1 MAGGEGTRLRPLT
14 YNQPKPMIP
23 MANRALMEHVVAL
36 LKRHGFSDVV
46 VTVGFQANAIQNYFG
61 NGAEFGVRMVY
72 ASEEA
77 PLGTAGS
84 VRNAMQQLDE
94 PFVVISGDVLTD
106 IDLSAIVDFHNEKKA
121 LATMA
126 LRSVPNPLE
135 FGIVITREDG
145 TIERF
150 LEKPSWGQVFSDTIN
165 AGIYVFEP
173 DIFDFIGPGEVDFS
187 SDVFPRLAAD
197 GHMLYGYVTD
207 GYWEDIG
214 TLEAYARAHQD
225 ILDGRVAVDMH
236 GFALRKGIWLGEGAE
251 VDPKAEI
258 RGPALIGDY
267 CTVESGATL
276 GEYTVLGRNVRVG
289 ADAYVE
295 RAVVHDNA
303 YLGPGVR
310 LRGCTIGRRSDL
322 RRGSRIE
329 QGVVVGDECFIGEH
343 AVVRPGVKI
352 YPFKTVEH
360 GAIVNSS
367 IVWESRGA
375 RNLFGRTGVSGLAN
389 VDISPELAVRLAMA
403 FATTLPRGAAVMVS
417 RDTSR
422 AARVLKQ
429 SVVVGLNA
437 SGVDVADLEVTTAP
451 VTRFAA
457 RSGPLSGGITVRLSA
472 DDAQSVTIGFF
483 DAGGTDIPEGA
494 QRKIERIFYREDF
507 RRCLASETGDIS
519 HPMRV
524 PDLYAE
530 ALLAQVDVD
539 AIRAARFK
547 VVLDYAY
554 GAASFV
560 MPAVLGKLG
569 ADVLS
574 VNPYAAAHQSLSFDR
589 WEHARGVSALVKAVG
604 ADFGAVLA
612 PDAERLALVDDN
624 GRALTDS
631 EGLLA
636 LLSLVL
642 GIAPQNGPQAAAKG
656 EAGSYFGRGSTTKV
670 ADEGLPEGGP
680 SPHFAEGPRSEGTSG
695 LRLGSRP
702 QTGTSPRAG
711 PGLVGAAAS
720 GHSPGPGAAPG
731 QGLSSVALPVSA
743 PSPAEEM
750 CLRAGAAV
758 IWTKLSA
765 SHLMEVASRP
775 GVGFAAGQEGGYI
788 FPRFLPAYD
797 AIAALVHT
805 FALLATTGAR
815 LSGVVAG
822 LPRVFSAHEGVVTPW
837 EKKGTVMRAVMEL
850 SKDRPTVLVDG
861 VKILHDDGWCLIV
874 PDPEEAL
881 THIWAEAVTEA
892 GALARAQ
899 DYARQVRNVL
909 RG

>member
-1 MAGGEGTRLRPLT
+1 MKAVIMAGGEGTRLRPLT

-36 LKRHGFSDVV
+36 LKRHGFNDVV
-46 VTVGFQANAIQNYFG
+46 VTVGFQANAIQTYFG
-61 NGAEFGVRMVY
+61 NGAEFGVRMKY
-72 ASEEA
+72 ASEES

-94 PFVVISGDVLTD
+94 PFIVISGDVLTD

-121 LATMA
+121 LATIA

-173 DIFDFIGPGEVDFS
+173 EIFGFVGPGAVDFS
-187 SDVFPRLAAD
+187 SDVFPRLAAE
-197 GHMLYGYVTD
+197 GNLLFGYVTG

-214 TLEAYARAHQD
+214 TLDAYARAHQD
-225 ILDGRVAVDMH
+225 ILDGRVEVELP
-236 GFALRKGIWLGEGAE
+236 GFALRNGIWLGEGVH
-251 VDPKAEI
+251 VDPRAEI
-258 RGPALIGDY
+258 KGPAIIGDY
-267 CTVESGATL
+267 CSVESGATL

-289 ADAYVE
+289 ADAYLE
-295 RAVVHDNA
+295 RAIVHDNT
-303 YLGPGVR
+303 YLGAGVR
-310 LRGCTIGRRSDL
+310 LRGCTVGRRSEL
-322 RRGSRIE
+322 RRGARIE
-329 QGVVVGDECFIGEH
+329 EGAVLGDECFIGEH
-343 AVVRPGVKI
+343 AAVHPGVKI

-389 VDISPELAVRLAMA
+389 VDISPELAARLAMA
-403 FATTLPRGAAVMVS
+403 FATTLSRGATVTVS

-422 AARVLKQ
+422 AARMLKQ
-429 SVVVGLNA
+429 SVVAGLNA
-437 SGVDVADLEVTTAP
+437 SGVDVADLDVATAP
-451 VTRFAA
+451 LTRFAA
-457 RSGPLSGGITVRLSA
+457 RSNRSAGGVTVRLCA
-472 DDAQSVTIGFF
+472 EDAQSVTIGIFG
-483 DAGGTDIPEGA
+483 AEGTDIPEAA

-519 HPMRV
+519 YPTRV
-524 PDLYAE
+524 PDLYAQ
-530 ALLAQVDVD
+530 ALLAHVDLD

-574 VNPYAAAHQSLSFDR
+574 VNPYAAARQSLSFDR
-589 WEHARGVSALVKAVG
+589 WEHALGISALVKASG
-604 ADFGAVLA
+604 AHFGAVLA
-612 PDAERLALVDDN
+612 PDGERITLVDDN
-624 GRALTDS
+624 GRILSDS

-642 GIAPQNGPQAAAKG
+642 R
-656 EAGSYFGRGSTTKV
+656 SF
-670 ADEGLPEGGP
+670 
-680 SPHFAEGPRSEGTSG
+680 SPDGAE
-695 LRLGSRP
+695 
-702 QTGTSPRAG
+702 
-711 PGLVGAAAS
+711 AAAS
-720 GHSPGPGAAPG
+720 PGASPARSPGPATGRENK
-731 QGLSSVALPVSA
+731 LNIALPVSA
-743 PSPAEEM
+743 PTPAEAM
-750 CLRAGAAV
+750 CLLAGADV
-758 IWTKLSA
+758 TWTKLSA
-765 SHLMEVASRP
+765 SHLMEVASGP
-775 GVGFAAGQEGGYI
+775 GVEFAAGQEGGYI

-797 AIAALVHT
+797 AVAALVHT
-805 FALLATTGAR
+805 FALLAMTGAKFSR
-815 LSGVVAG
+815 VVAG
-822 LPRVFSAHEGVVTPW
+822 LPQVFGAHEGVVTPW
-837 EKKGTVMRAVMEL
+837 EKKGLVMRAVMDL

-861 VKILHDDGWCLIV
+861 VKILHDDGWGLVV

-881 THIWAEAVTEA
+881 VHVWAEASTEA
-892 GALARAQ
+892 AALARAQ
-899 DYARQVRNVL
+899 EYARQVRNVL